1 MSSADN
7 NKKIAADCW
16 RRGNEALPK
25 ENWDYA
31 IQMYSTSVKLFPDN
45 LTYRHSLRFTEYK
58 KYGNNGSGAKMAGMR
73 LMTVKGRIK
82 KARLSKDWQTVDAT
96 AEEGLQINP
105 WDVSLNFELGDAC
118 RARGYNEVAIFAYE
132 EALKK
137 EPLNVP
143 INKALAEVLEE
154 RGEYKRAAEC
164 WQRIAKA
171 EPHNTQA
178 RSKMIE
184 LDTKK
189 VLDHGGYEGAETTRG
204 VMADHEIA
212 KRLNLGKEADGPGM
226 SVEADLQRAIRKE
239 PANKD
244 HYLKLAD
251 LYRREG
257 KLEEAETHLKKAL
270 EISGG
275 NVSIREQL
283 EDVQLEMM
291 GKAVEIAKEQFRANL
306 EDKALKQRAVDLSN
320 ELLKREVEVFSGRV
334 ERYPQDLRIKYELA
348 KRHMKMQKWQLAI
361 PLFQQAR
368 GDQRIKGEALVALG
382 KCFFY
387 DNKPQ
392 LARRQFEAATT
403 EVNYEE
409 QPELY
414 KDAYYSLGRLCEE
427 MKEATVAE
435 ECYQKVL
442 EVDYG
447 FRDTVKRLDALQAG
461 RTGEA

>member
-1 MSSADN
+1 MSTADN

-31 IQMYSTSVKLFPDN
+31 IDMYSTSVKLFPDN
-45 LTYRHSLRFTEYK
+45 LTYRQSLRFTEYN
-58 KYGNNGSGAKMAGMR
+58 KYGKNGTGAKMAGMR

-82 KARLSKDWQTVDAT
+82 KARMSKDWQAIDAT
-96 AEEGLQINP
+96 AEEGLRINP
-105 WDVSLNFELGDAC
+105 WDVQLNFELGDAC
-118 RARGYNEVAIFAYE
+118 RARGFHEVAIFAYE

-143 INKALAEVLEE
+143 INKALAGVLEE

-164 WQRIAKA
+164 WRRIAKA
-171 EPHNTQA
+171 EPNNSEA

-212 KRLNLGKEADGPGM
+212 RRLNLGKEADAPGM
-226 SVEADLQRAIRKE
+226 SLEADLQRAIRKE

-244 HYLKLAD
+244 NYLKLAD
-251 LYRREG
+251 LYRRDG
-257 KLEEAETHLKKAL
+257 KLENAEELLKKAL
-270 EISGG
+270 DISGG
-275 NVSIREQL
+275 NIGIREQL

-291 GKAVEIAKEQFRANL
+291 RKAVETAKELFRAKRDD
-306 EDKALKQRAVDLSN
+306 EALKQRAVDLAN
-320 ELLKREVEVFSGRV
+320 ELLKREIEVFAGRV
-334 ERYPQDLRIKYELA
+334 ERYPQDMRMKYELA
-348 KRHMKMQKWQLAI
+348 ARYMKLQKWQLAI
-361 PLFQQAR
+361 PLFQQSR
-368 GDQRIKGEALVALG
+368 GDQRIKGDALVALG

-387 DNKPQ
+387 DKKPQ
-392 LARRQFEAATT
+392 LARRQFEAATA
-403 EVNYEE
+403 EVKYEE
-409 QPELY
+409 QPDLF
-414 KDAYYSLGRLCEE
+414 KDMYYSLGRICEE
-427 MKEATVAE
+427 MQDRAVAE

-447 FRDTVKRLDALQAG
+447 YRDTVKRLDALQASPG
-461 RTGEA
+461 